1 MRVWGK
7 IGCPAMPPLLLL
19 LRPAFRLDLSD
30 PLPPDRTLLAE
41 SNNLPSKFL
50 RAAVRAGIAL
60 VWRLSPPTS
69 CFPPVLGPG
78 PEDSVGAELDD
89 TINDADA
96 VADSEAVGVA
106 IVLVSAQ

>member
-1 MRVWGK
+1 M
-7 IGCPAMPPLLLL
+7 PAKPLLLLLLL
-19 LRPAFRLDLSD
+19 LRPGFRLEPSL
-30 PLPPDRTLLAE
+30 LPPEMTLLAE
-41 SNNLPSKFL
+41 SNSLPSMVL
-50 RAAVRAGIAL
+50 RAAVRAGIAV

-78 PEDSVGAELDD
+78 PDDSVGAELDD

-106 IVLVSAQ
+106 MVLVSAQ